1 VQAKFRV
8 IDRDRPA
15 SNLDLAFIAIGPGH
29 DAVHQDPVVDLE
41 IGRLS

>member
-8 IDRDRPA
+8 IDGDRSA
-15 SNLDLAFIAIGPGH
+15 SNLDLALVAIGSGH